1 MPILGASHGGNI
13 FDANFEHLKL
23 FSTWPTTMG
32 YPLPLLGAALTGPMV
47 VGDVGYQ
54 IPLEHFLDTDART
67 YLHLEMHWSS
77 VAGDPAGGPYTGFG
91 GVARQVRIG
100 IAPQGGTLPVSLWG
114 IGILGPQPSPPQ
126 MAASSGIY
134 FYIEQLRSFWAGDT
148 MRWVPYYYD
157 NGISGDPCSI
167 LSMRFDWYHVG

>member
-13 FDANFEHLKL
+13 FDANFEHLCDT
-23 FSTWPTTMG
+23 SAPPVMG
-32 YPLPLLGAALTGPMV
+32 YKLPLLGAALTGPIV

-67 YLHLEMHWSS
+67 YLLLTMHWSS
-77 VAGDPAGGPYTGFG
+77 VAGDPPGGPYTGFG
-91 GVARQVRIG
+91 GVARQVKIG
-100 IAPQGGTLPVSLWG
+100 MAPQGGTLPVSLWG
-114 IGILGPQPSPPQ
+114 IGICGPGYTAPMLG
-126 MAASSGIY
+126 SSGIY
-134 FYIEQLRSFWAGDT
+134 FYIEQLRPFWAGDT

-157 NGISGDPCSI
+157 NGISGGNCSI